1 MTGYPL
7 EPVKLRKSILILLAI
22 YAGMVCV
29 VCIFVLGRS
38 LVTEGYL
45 MWEDVKASFVEG
57 ATFAALL
64 MLFLSLPILLFDWV
78 KWRLQ
83 ERERRRREREYEQEL
98 LKASGFDEEGNR

>member
-29 VCIFVLGRS
+29 VCVFVLGRS

-64 MLFLSLPILLFDWV
+64 MIFLSLPILLFDWV
-78 KWRLQ
+78 KWRMQ
-83 ERERRRREREYEQEL
+83 ERELRRRERE
-98 LKASGFDEEGNR
+98 